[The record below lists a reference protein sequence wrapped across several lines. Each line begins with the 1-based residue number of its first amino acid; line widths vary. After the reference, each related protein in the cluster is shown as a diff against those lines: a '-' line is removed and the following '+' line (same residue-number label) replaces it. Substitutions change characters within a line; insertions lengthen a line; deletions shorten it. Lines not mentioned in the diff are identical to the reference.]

1 MLDRF
6 TPNLSSLPYD
16 VKQVVSCIIDR
27 DDFFEIG
34 KDFAKNIVTGFGK
47 IGGINVGII
56 ANQPLVLAG
65 CLDINS
71 SRKAARFIRF
81 CDAFNIP
88 IVTLVDVPGF
98 LPGSSQAK

>member
-47 IGGINVGII
+47 IGHYGG
-56 ANQPLVLAG
+56 
-65 CLDINS
+65 
-71 SRKAARFIRF
+71 KF
-81 CDAFNIP
+81 
-88 IVTLVDVPGF
+88 
-98 LPGSSQAK
+98 